1 MKLVAGRSGMKRSY
15 MEITCP
21 TCSVMFLDLAVEQL
35 SSSKGSKCKQ
45 HLDSGCKWTSLR
57 GPRIEQ
63 VAAQVVE
70 HSPLTP
76 SVEDLI
82 ERNNKLQTTLDDR
95 DECKTLRDEVASLRL
110 QLNDVQHEQVRMRV
124 QSDGEVSAMKAR
136 ICDLESSVNTL
147 ESKVRDYKVLMTKVG
162 DLHGLERPYDSASF
176 MGKLVPALELHDR
189 RFHETIAE
197 LEEARDARVAE
208 AEKLRASL
216 PSSSSENER
225 LRLELRRLRGE
236 LKETARELA
245 DFKHHNPRLRERA
258 ERLEGENEGMK
269 KRQRPL
275 EEAAGHMQGLLKLAK
290 GSDFS
295 RRHLL
300 AATHSDKMGGEN
312 KELADRVCAYV
323 SKQTSR

>member
-1 MKLVAGRSGMKRSY
+1 LRELPVTQFADADVV
-15 MEITCP
+15 P
-21 TCSVMFLDLAVEQL
+21 QLA
-35 SSSKGSKCKQ
+35 
-45 HLDSGCKWTSLR
+45 
-57 GPRIEQ
+57 
-63 VAAQVVE
+63 
-70 HSPLTP
+70 TP

-82 ERNNKLQTTLDDR
+82 ERNNKLQTTLDGR
-95 DECKTLRDEVASLRL
+95 DECKALRDEVALL
-110 QLNDVQHEQVRMRV
+110 QLKLNDVQHEQILRRV
-124 QSDGEVSAMKAR
+124 QSDGEISTMKAR

-162 DLHGLERPYDSASF
+162 DLHGLERPYDSVSF
-176 MGKLVPALELHDR
+176 MGKLVPALELHDK

-208 AEKLRASL
+208 VEKLRASL
-216 PSSSSENER
+216 PSSSSSENER

-236 LKETARELA
+236 LKETALELA
-245 DFKHHNPRLRERA
+245 DFKYHNPRLRERA
-258 ERLEGENEGMK
+258 DRLQEENAGIK

-300 AATHSDKMGGEN
+300 AATHSDKMSGEN
-312 KELADRVCAYV
+312 KELADSVCAYV
-323 SKQTSR
+323 SKQTASK